1 MIICDLSLDD
11 LARCHEAHVWYIR
24 DPKNGAYI
32 ATYIGVWRGFDNP
45 WGSENEIIDFR
56 LSGMSCTTESKYA
69 LVEALTAWLKSQYD
83 AGDMTFAGLSAFVE
97 HARIEY
103 LQPVEDG
110 TR

>member
-1 MIICDLSLDD
+1 MNLYE
-11 LARCHEAHVWYIR
+11 CHEVYVRHIR

-32 ATYIGVWRGFDNP
+32 ATYISADREIDIL
-45 WGSENEIIDFR
+45 WGSTNEVIGFR

-97 HARIEY
+97 RARIEY
-103 LQPVEDG
+103 LQPVEAA
-110 TR
+110 